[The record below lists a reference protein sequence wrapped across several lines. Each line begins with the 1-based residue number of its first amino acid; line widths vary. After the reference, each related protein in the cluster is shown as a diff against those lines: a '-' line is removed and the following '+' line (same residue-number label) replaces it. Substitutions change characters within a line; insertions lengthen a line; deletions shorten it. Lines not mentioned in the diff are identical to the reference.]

1 MISFYVI
8 IAFFLLKGVYYDE
21 NCSENR
27 LDHGVL
33 AVGYGTEDHVKGED
47 YWIVKN
53 SWSEKWGDKG
63 YVKMA
68 RNKNNNCG
76 IATMA
81 SFPLV

>member
-1 MISFYVI
+1 M
-8 IAFFLLKGVYYDE
+8 
-21 NCSENR
+21 
-27 LDHGVL
+27 L
-33 AVGYGTEDHVKGED
+33 AVGYGTEEDDKGED

-63 YVKMA
+63 YIKMA